1 MSITLLD
8 LNETIGSH
16 SGVAIAE
23 RSNVTWTEI
32 ALRNENEFI
41 LGAVAFGGAKRR
53 ARVHTDD
60 RRRYRWQMPARLT
73 ILFSA
78 ICFGTTGTA
87 AALGP
92 SEANS
97 LAVGTSRIVIGALL
111 LQMFAI
117 GKSAGVSPVRLRAWL
132 WAGAG
137 MACYQLTFFAAVHLS
152 GVTVGT
158 VVALGSAPAL
168 TGAIDWLWS
177 GTKPRG
183 RWWIATVCAVIGV
196 IILTSSKGSASQA
209 TSLWGILLAL
219 GAGASYAIFAVCSK
233 EILASGA
240 SFQFAMARVFGIG
253 AIMLAPLLFIL
264 PMEWITTPQGA
275 GMALWLGA
283 VPTAIAYL
291 AYAYGLKSVQ
301 PNEAATLTLAEP
313 VTATLFGVLLL
324 NERSSLTT
332 WVGVA
337 IVALGLLL
345 LAMQRSTNVRPGVR
359 KGIA

>member
-1 MSITLLD
+1 M
-8 LNETIGSH
+8 NKPVGAY
-16 SGVAIAE
+16 SGGAVAE
-23 RSNVTWTEI
+23 RCNFTWAEI
-32 ALRNENEFI
+32 AFGNKNEFI
-41 LGAVAFGGAKRR
+41 LGAVPFGCPQRR
-53 ARVHTDD
+53 ARIHTYD
-60 RRRYRWQMPARLT
+60 RRRYRRWMRARLT

-92 SEANS
+92 ATANS

-111 LQMFAI
+111 LQLFAL
-117 GKSAGVSPVRLRAWL
+117 GKGAGSSPIRLRAWL

-137 MACYQLTFFAAVHLS
+137 MAGYQLTFFAAVHLS

-177 GTKPRG
+177 GRRPRG
-183 RWWIATVCAVIGV
+183 RWWIATACAVTGV
-196 IILTSSKGSASQA
+196 IILTGSKGSPTQA
-209 TSLWGILLAL
+209 HSTLGILLAL

-233 EILASGA
+233 EILANGTT
-240 SFQFAMARVFGIG
+240 FQFAMARVFGIG
-253 AIMLAPLLFIL
+253 AIMLTPLLFIL
-264 PMEWITTPQGA
+264 PMEWIATPRGA
-275 GMALWLGA
+275 AMAIWLGA

-291 AYAYGLKSVQ
+291 AYAFGLQSVA

-324 NERSSLTT
+324 SERSSLTT

-337 IVALGLLL
+337 IVAFGLLL
-345 LAMQRSTNVRPGVR
+345 LAMQRPSNVRPGVS

>member
-1 MSITLLD
+1 M
-8 LNETIGSH
+8 
-16 SGVAIAE
+16 
-23 RSNVTWTEI
+23 
-32 ALRNENEFI
+32 
-41 LGAVAFGGAKRR
+41 R
-53 ARVHTDD
+53 AR
-60 RRRYRWQMPARLT
+60 LS

-92 SEANS
+92 ANANS

-111 LQMFAI
+111 LQLFAL
-117 GKSAGVSPVRLRAWL
+117 GKSAGRSPIRLRAWL

-137 MACYQLTFFAAVHLS
+137 MATYQLTFFAAVHLS

-177 GTKPRG
+177 GTRPRG
-183 RWWIATVCAVIGV
+183 RWWIATACAVVGV
-196 IILTSSKGSASQA
+196 IILTASKGSLTQKHSM
-209 TSLWGILLAL
+209 LGILLAL

-233 EILASGA
+233 EILASGTT
-240 SFQFAMARVFGIG
+240 FQFAMARVFGIG

-264 PMEWITTPQGA
+264 PMEWIATPQGA
-275 GMALWLGA
+275 AMAIWLGA

-291 AYAYGLKSVQ
+291 AYAYGLQSVA

-313 VTATLFGVLLL
+313 VTATLFGVLILG
-324 NERSSLTT
+324 ERSSLTT

-345 LAMQRSTNVRPGVR
+345 LAMQRSTNVRPGVS

>member
-1 MSITLLD
+1 M
-8 LNETIGSH
+8 
-16 SGVAIAE
+16 
-23 RSNVTWTEI
+23 R
-32 ALRNENEFI
+32 
-41 LGAVAFGGAKRR
+41 
-53 ARVHTDD
+53 
-60 RRRYRWQMPARLT
+60 ARLT

-92 SEANS
+92 ANANS

-111 LQMFAI
+111 LQLFAL
-117 GKSAGVSPVRLRAWL
+117 GKSAGRSPIRLRAWL

-137 MACYQLTFFAAVHLS
+137 MASYQLTFFAAVHLS

-177 GTKPRG
+177 GTRPRG
-183 RWWIATVCAVIGV
+183 RWWIATACAVVGV
-196 IILTSSKGSASQA
+196 IILTASKGSPTQKHSM
-209 TSLWGILLAL
+209 LGILLAL

-233 EILASGA
+233 EILASGTT
-240 SFQFAMARVFGIG
+240 FQFAMARVFGIG

-264 PMEWITTPQGA
+264 PMEWIATPQGA
-275 GMALWLGA
+275 AMAIWLGA

-291 AYAYGLKSVQ
+291 AYTYGLQSVA

-313 VTATLFGVLLL
+313 VTATLFGVLILS
-324 NERSSLTT
+324 ERSSLTT

-345 LAMQRSTNVRPGVR
+345 LAMQRSTNVRPGVS